1 MLEVQ
6 DLYCERQRRIL
17 FDGLSFTVKPGEL
30 LQIKGRNGSGKTT
43 LLKVLTGLY
52 EDYSGKVNWDLE
64 SWPLFVSHK
73 PGVKDQLSAR
83 ENLKWL
89 VELYQGGAD
98 GVNRGAIDSALAA
111 VGLLGFEETLCGTMS
126 EGQRKRVNLARL
138 FILES
143 PAWILDE
150 PLSAIDVDG
159 VKLIEERMTSHLQ
172 DGGIVILTSHQA
184 LEVGVEVSELNISGT
199 N

>member
-17 FDGLSFTVKPGEL
+17 FDDLSFTVQPGEL

-52 EDYSGKVNWDLE
+52 EDYSGDVSWNLD

-73 PGVKDQLSAR
+73 PGVKDQLTAR

-89 VELYQGGAD
+89 ADLYQGGA
-98 GVNRGAIDSALAA
+98 GWGAIDIALAA
-111 VGLLGFEETLCGTMS
+111 VGLEGFEDSLCGTMS

-138 FILES
+138 FILQS

-159 VKLIEERMTSHLQ
+159 VKMIEDRMTAHLK

-184 LEVGVEVSELNISGT
+184 LEVGVEVRELNIGGAT
-199 N
+199 